1 MLCLFVDHVDVI
13 TGVNVGVGV
22 DISAGLGVGTS
33 AGFSARFSVGK
44 EGFFN
49 MVGGNDPFGNLEAIK
64 IRDSIC
70 PFIGVGSTSGVGSV
84 TVDGRVDGVGSVSGV
99 GTDVTNEAVITVVT
113 VSCAFTL
120 SVGRSEDIKAFGK
133 SFILFFFRGCVEHD
147 KDISGVI
154 VDVSAGVNVIAFF
167 CLRIGRIG
175 CVGASGVGVV
185 CGIGDDAG
193 AC

>member
-1 MLCLFVDHVDVI
+1 
-13 TGVNVGVGV
+13 
-22 DISAGLGVGTS
+22 
-33 AGFSARFSVGK
+33 
-44 EGFFN
+44 

-120 SVGRSEDIKAFGK
+120 SVGRSEDIKAFDK

-193 AC
+193 ACRRTDGSDAFSFLFRWWRKHDNMLFPMTRIAWCNTKIKKYLNV